1 MTTVSPVTQPQESV
15 FPEFFLKHA
24 GPVDPLWSIMLK
36 IFQILNVSQPELTTS
51 YWLFYNTRHPSYES
65 IRLVVG
71 YNVSKRDTV
80 YVWSQEVPALVL
92 QTISGQGTRLG
103 KVPLSHSK

>member
-1 MTTVSPVTQPQESV
+1 M
-15 FPEFFLKHA
+15 
-24 GPVDPLWSIMLK
+24 DPLWSMMLK
-36 IFQILNVSQPELTTS
+36 SLQILNVSQPELTTS